1 MAEIYEPLET
11 IHGFNF
17 GSGEPSPSNTGHEN
31 LAGCLFR
38 LLDARNQLEEAMKKV
53 PGYTGQWD
61 NKDYYADEQETYNR
75 AVDAFGEAV
84 KATRGDIAI

>member
-1 MAEIYEPLET
+1 MAEIYEPLTTAE
-11 IHGFNF
+11 GFSF
-17 GSGEPSPSNTGHEN
+17 GSGEPAPSDPEHEK

-38 LLDARNQLEEAMKKV
+38 LLDARDQLLTAHKGV
-53 PGYTGQWD
+53 PSYTGQHD
-61 NKDYYADEQETYNR
+61 DKDYYADQQETYNR